1 MNRRISEL
9 KEVNSIIQDPNADS
23 VAKAYALELRAKIA
37 NRKIVT
43 DYLRF
48 RKTSSTSKIA
58 QTSNP
63 PATAKANDSIR
74 GDFLFYI
81 MSSGLFMLMGIAITG
96 TVLFSR
102 KSNDSIAERLEM
114 GLGILFMFSIFSYV
128 LTGLLEL
135 IPRIGKNWNYNYYV
149 AFFIQFLLL
158 RIIFQGLLIPKI
170 ERMKE
175 KERIIAANSESP
187 SGHA

>member
-1 MNRRISEL
+1 MNPLQWVYSFVTNVKGKTSHKLTAIILIILIIYLVDNVMGFSFHYEMNRRISEL

-74 GDFLFYI
+74 
-81 MSSGLFMLMGIAITG
+81 
-96 TVLFSR
+96 
-102 KSNDSIAERLEM
+102 
-114 GLGILFMFSIFSYV
+114 
-128 LTGLLEL
+128 
-135 IPRIGKNWNYNYYV
+135 
-149 AFFIQFLLL
+149 
-158 RIIFQGLLIPKI
+158 
-170 ERMKE
+170 
-175 KERIIAANSESP
+175 
-187 SGHA
+187 